1 MTSPAPGRIAVPDD
15 LDSVTDVGAES
26 ADQRQSAEQVW
37 QAVRHWYG
45 AGTQPAIQICI
56 RQGGEVIL
64 DRAIGHGWGN
74 GPDELADAEKRT
86 VTTQTPFCVYSAAK
100 AISVTVL
107 HLLIERGE
115 LALDARVCDYLPEYT
130 SHGKH
135 RTTIDHVLTHSAG
148 VPIALGVRPDLR
160 RSEDSDYT
168 REMLAALRP
177 IYRPGLVH
185 MYHAL
190 TWGPLVREIVSA
202 ATGRSIRDILAEEIL
217 DPLGFSWTNYGVSP
231 DAVGE
236 VAPSHVT
243 GPPPPAAI
251 EAAFTRVV
259 GGTMAK
265 TIRRSNS
272 SAFLTGVVPSSNTV
286 STAHELSRFAELL
299 RRGGE
304 LDGVRVLS
312 ADTLDAARVQRRRL
326 RPDIATGGRPL
337 RWGTGYMLG
346 STRYGPFGRD
356 APDAFGHT
364 GLTDI
369 AMWADPQRELAVA
382 VVSSG
387 KPGSHPESK
396 RYPAVLDAINSSFPS
411 VPGLSRQ

>member
-1 MTSPAPGRIAVPDD
+1 MTTLAPGRIAVPDD
-15 LDSVTDVGAES
+15 LDSVTDVGTES
-26 ADQRQSAEQVW
+26 SDQRQAAEQVW
-37 QAVRHWYG
+37 RAVRHWYQ
-45 AGTQPAIQICI
+45 AGTQPAIQVCV
-56 RQGGEVIL
+56 RRGGEVIL

-74 GPDELADAEKRT
+74 GPDDPADAEKLT

-107 HLLIERGE
+107 HLLIERGD
-115 LALDARVCDYLPEYT
+115 LALDARVCDYLPDYT

-160 RSEDSDYT
+160 RSEDSEYT
-168 REMLAALRP
+168 RQMLAALRP
-177 IYRPGLVH
+177 VYRPGLLH

-202 ATGRSIRDILAEEIL
+202 ATGRSIRDILADDIL
-217 DPLGFSWTNYGVSP
+217 DPLGFSWTNYGVAP
-231 DAVGE
+231 GDVDK
-236 VAPSHVT
+236 VAPSYVT

-265 TIRRSNS
+265 TIQRSNTP
-272 SAFLTGVVPSSNTV
+272 AFLTGVVPSSNTV
-286 STAHELSRFAELL
+286 STAFELSRFAELL

-304 LDGVRVLS
+304 LNGVRVLS
-312 ADTLDAARVQRRRL
+312 APTLDAARRQRRRL

-346 STRYGPFGRD
+346 STNYGPFGRN
-356 APDAFGHT
+356 APEAFGHT

-387 KPGSHPESK
+387 KPGSHPEAK
-396 RYPAVLDAINSSFPS
+396 RYPAVLDAINSAFPPTS
-411 VPGLSRQ
+411 V